1 MREPGL
7 AATVGYITREP
18 TCSWCNRPLTLPPL
32 PRLSWNTESVIGVLI
47 PLVYQHAPVWHTR
60 YCTQTLT
67 LSLPLTHTSKHAH
80 THSLIR
86 YEHTHKNTHP
96 LSGKSPPR
104 LTASAIL
111 DTRSVLYG
119 RDAGT
124 LLVASFPFKPDP
136 STSVFECYVVVLQA
150 LPHCL
155 DCFSACRICLPLL
168 PVSSL
173 LLQFLQNQHGRRLFP
188 SRRPL
193 RWTVPL

>member
-96 LSGKSPPR
+96 LSGKSPPKTDGQR
-104 LTASAIL
+104 HPWYEECIIRPGCRNVARRFISVQAWSLYFCL
-111 DTRSVLYG
+111 WMLRSCSSSP
-119 RDAGT
+119 A
-124 LLVASFPFKPDP
+124 P
-136 STSVFECYVVVLQA
+136 
-150 LPHCL
+150 LP
-155 DCFSACRICLPLL
+155 R
-168 PVSSL
+168 
-173 LLQFLQNQHGRRLFP
+173 LLQCL
-188 SRRPL
+188 
-193 RWTVPL
+193 